1 MNIDFSRINAAN
13 TAIIGNF
20 GQIES
25 ANDAAAGGVS
35 PKSANLSIGNN
46 DFSIASSEP
55 AGAVPESALDR
66 NDDIGR
72 IMSQVFNLPAP
83 PMPAFT

>member
-13 TAIIGNF
+13 TAISGNF

-25 ANDAAAGGVS
+25 ANDAAAGVS